1 MENDKKLR
9 EQLIKLIKQGSAF
22 MPLSERFN
30 SIPYEDTGVQLE
42 GFSHTIW
49 ELAEHMRIALH
60 DLVEYSKDSTFE
72 SPPWPD
78 GYWPKNSVPNSQKE
92 WLETIEQIE
101 NLIQEMTG
109 LVEDP
114 ENDLFEPF
122 QANPDHHLLRQ
133 ATIFAEHNAYHGGQI
148 AMLSKA
154 IERRKNKNEV

>member
-9 EQLIKLIKQGSAF
+9 ERLVKMIRQGSAF
-22 MPLSERFN
+22 MPLSERFG
-30 SIPYEDTGVQLE
+30 SISYESAGVKVE

-60 DLVEYSKDSTFE
+60 DLVEYSKDSHFE

-78 GYWPKNSVPNSQKE
+78 GYWPSNPGPGSEKE
-92 WLETIEQIE
+92 WLESVQRVHD
-101 NLIQEMTG
+101 LMDEMIK

-114 ENDLFEPF
+114 ANDLLAPFE
-122 QANPDHHLLRQ
+122 ANPDHNLLRQ
-133 ATIFAEHNAYHGGQI
+133 ATIFVEHNAYHLGQI

-154 IERRKNKNEV
+154 IERRDGR